1 MPRNLSW
8 MSAEPED
15 EINLTDIKDNESDL
29 FNIKGEYRNPAFTP
43 FEIVEPKKEIDIL

>member
-1 MPRNLSW
+1 

-15 EINLTDIKDNESDL
+15 EIDLTDIKDNESDL
-29 FNIKGEYRNPAFTP
+29 FNIKGEYRNPAFRP